1 MSIIRFQWGQEALC
15 WEDYTCRGKFWA
27 AKAWLKYSSISNAL
41 HVHWVTWATRCFGYM
56 TKEVMRKEG
65 ESTTMRIKRLKF
77 RLAFDNASYEG
88 KDIGVSRTRYK
99 KKRKKKTN
107 KKRQEKQNS
116 SQATTVETQPCS
128 FWLGCCGW
136 RLCQFINSRSNYG
149 VNALTNNVTSQR
161 ARVGILWLKRNH
173 IKGCQGRGTRLR
185 GDHATEACYVPRAH
199 VIILWTYR
207 HEVFLAQHH
216 FHNWI
221 PVNHECLEELWSVAN
236 CLGVLY
242 NNSHSPWTGTVRDLD
257 PVPT

>member
-1 MSIIRFQWGQEALC
+1 MKERTFQKTNFPLVLTTRQTVLNMSIIRFQWGQKALC

-27 AKAWLKYSSISNAL
+27 AKAWLNYSSISNAL

-99 KKRKKKTN
+99 KKKRKKKTN

-128 FWLGCCGW
+128 FWLGCCG
-136 RLCQFINSRSNYG
+136 
-149 VNALTNNVTSQR
+149 
-161 ARVGILWLKRNH
+161 
-173 IKGCQGRGTRLR
+173 
-185 GDHATEACYVPRAH
+185 
-199 VIILWTYR
+199 
-207 HEVFLAQHH
+207 
-216 FHNWI
+216 
-221 PVNHECLEELWSVAN
+221 
-236 CLGVLY
+236 
-242 NNSHSPWTGTVRDLD
+242 
-257 PVPT
+257 